1 MLKSV
6 ESYVGNL
13 IRFGEVHVGGKR
25 ILIIQK
31 WVKYLKVIDK
41 VYEIKK
47 ISFFYMTIEGVETNL
62 TVDDVPE
69 YELWDVGEFKNY
81 KVKLINGSG
90 GMGEVVD
97 FGDWVNRRK

>member
-1 MLKSV
+1 M
-6 ESYVGNL
+6 
-13 IRFGEVHVGGKR
+13 
-25 ILIIQK
+25 
-31 WVKYLKVIDK
+31 KYLKVIDK

-90 GMGEVVD
+90 KAEIVD
-97 FGDWVNRRK
+97 FSDWVNGHK

>member
-31 WVKYLKVIDK
+31 
-41 VYEIKK
+41 
-47 ISFFYMTIEGVETNL
+47 
-62 TVDDVPE
+62 
-69 YELWDVGEFKNY
+69 
-81 KVKLINGSG
+81 
-90 GMGEVVD
+90 
-97 FGDWVNRRK
+97 

>member
-1 MLKSV
+1 M
-6 ESYVGNL
+6 
-13 IRFGEVHVGGKR
+13 
-25 ILIIQK
+25 
-31 WVKYLKVIDK
+31 KYLKVIDK
-41 VYEIKK
+41 VYDIKK